1 MKCLSATST
10 MPSRNKAAKAWNQLQ
25 EKGRLS
31 KFFERGDR
39 AGRGVFDF
47 GASSVFSSGENFFLR
62 LGNFGFINELP
73 LAKETINRCS
83 DLSRGMS
90 HSTANWVG
98 GDRKRPIDVCRRKF
112 MQIFSAKPLSKKL
125 RAGEFWREGTMSHF
139 FAQEI
144 FYAAAECD
152 PARRIDRRAVFEKIS
167 LNLRKTKSYSTSLT
181 RIGQANAYG
190 III

>member
-1 MKCLSATST
+1 MKSA
-10 MPSRNKAAKAWNQLQ
+10 SRERKAVEIL
-25 EKGRLS
+25 R
-31 KFFERGDR
+31 ERGDR

-47 GASSVFSSGENFFLR
+47 GSLFVFSSSGGDFSCAWAI
-62 LGNFGFINELP
+62 LGLLMNCR

-90 HSTANWVG
+90 HFTANWIG

-125 RAGEFWREGTMSHF
+125 RAGEFWREGTISHF
-139 FAQEI
+139 FAQKI
-144 FYAAAECD
+144 FYAAAGCG

-167 LNLRKTKSYSTSLT
+167 LNLRKTKSYFTSLT